1 MAYSDAEISYELLAN
16 AVDME
21 DPLWRQFTITVNDL
35 FALQDT
41 LSTNL
46 ENYECD

>member
-1 MAYSDAEISYELLAN
+1 MQKFQNITN

-35 FALQDT
+35 FAPKIPYLQIR
-41 LSTNL
+41 
-46 ENYECD
+46 NYECD